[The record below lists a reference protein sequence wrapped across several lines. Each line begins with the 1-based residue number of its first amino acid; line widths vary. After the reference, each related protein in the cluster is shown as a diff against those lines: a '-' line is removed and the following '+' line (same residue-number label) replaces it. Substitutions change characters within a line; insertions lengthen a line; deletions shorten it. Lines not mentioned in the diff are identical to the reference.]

1 MGIAYDLKKRKKK
14 KGAPWNPVKDIFIIF
29 DMNLFTLNNK
39 KKKIGKYRFAHLSS
53 NAFVLFKTVV
63 TISCLMHVIQIK
75 NKNINTQFGQT
86 R

>member
-1 MGIAYDLKKRKKK
+1 MGIAYDLKKKRK
-14 KGAPWNPVKDIFIIF
+14 KGAPWNPVKNIFIIF
-29 DMNLFTLNNK
+29 DMNLFIHSTI
-39 KKKIGKYRFAHLSS
+39 KKIGKYRFVYLSS
-53 NAFVLFKTVV
+53 NAFDLCKTVV

>member
-1 MGIAYDLKKRKKK
+1 MGIAYDLKENKEHPEIPFK
-14 KGAPWNPVKDIFIIF
+14 IFFIIF
-29 DMNLFTLNNK
+29 EMNLFKLNN
-39 KKKIGKYRFAHLSS
+39 KKKIGKYRFVYLSS